1 MLLQLYWFTCFPS
14 EILLLCDQR
23 HFPEWT
29 EPDDT
34 GGSLVPPCLWDHLTD
49 SADSTRDPPSYLG
62 SGPISNS
69 LLHSDH
75 PVLTSFSSGR
85 CPLSLCKFSSLEW
98 KDSFPWNRAWVCQE
112 VKVDFIPYFSLNVLY
127 KRSAIFTWYVCT
139 ASILMN
145 VIWPRKNIRI
155 WGKVYRYPVYSV
167 LWPWSMCYTK
177 KKFMCTDL
185 LQSAIFVIV

>member
-75 PVLTSFSSGR
+75 PVLTSLSSGG
-85 CPLSLCKFSSLEW
+85 CPLSFASSNSLEW
-98 KDSFPWNRAWVCQE
+98 KDSFPRNRAWVCQE

-127 KRSAIFTWYVCT
+127 IRSAIFTWYVCT

-145 VIWPRKNIRI
+145 VIWPRKNIRM
-155 WGKVYRYPVYSV
+155 WGKVYKVPSLFCVMTIINV
-167 LWPWSMCYTK
+167 LHQKNY
-177 KKFMCTDL
+177 MCTDW

>member
-14 EILLLCDQR
+14 DILLLCDQR
-23 HFPEWT
+23 HFSEWT

-75 PVLTSFSSGR
+75 PVLTSFSSGG
-85 CPLSLCKFSSLEW
+85 CPLSFAS
-98 KDSFPWNRAWVCQE
+98 
-112 VKVDFIPYFSLNVLY
+112 
-127 KRSAIFTWYVCT
+127 
-139 ASILMN
+139 SILKNERTVFQGIELEFVRRWKLTLYHIFPLMFLHTFSYFHLICVYCFHTNECNLTKEIYQN
-145 VIWPRKNIRI
+145 V
-155 WGKVYRYPVYSV
+155 GKS
-167 LWPWSMCYTK
+167 L
-177 KKFMCTDL
+177 
-185 LQSAIFVIV
+185 